1 MNPKN
6 RISMCFNMLKNEKR
20 TGLITFITAGDP
32 DLKTSQLILEALPKA
47 GSDII
52 ELGVPFSDPMADGV
66 VIQESYK
73 RSLKK
78 GHTLNKT
85 LKMVREFRKNNDITP
100 IILMGYFNPIH
111 SMGVEKF
118 LTKSKHSGVDGL
130 IVVDLPPEADEEL
143 CIPAKKQNINF
154 IRLASPTTNVNRI
167 KKIIKNTSGFI
178 YYISITG
185 ITGTITGKK
194 EEIKTSIN
202 RIKKYVNLPVAV
214 GFGINTPQKAKNIG
228 KYSDAVVIGSA
239 IVSEIAKKKGK
250 KYDIVEVVSKLVSD
264 YAKKLL

>member
-1 MNPKN
+1 MHLE
-6 RISMCFNMLKNEKR
+6 IIQVHL
-20 TGLITFITAGDP
+20 
-32 DLKTSQLILEALPKA
+32 QLL
-47 GSDII
+47 
-52 ELGVPFSDPMADGV
+52 
-66 VIQESYK
+66 
-73 RSLKK
+73 
-78 GHTLNKT
+78 
-85 LKMVREFRKNNDITP
+85 
-100 IILMGYFNPIH
+100 
-111 SMGVEKF
+111 VEKF